1 MKAFLLIAGRGTRLR
16 PLTDQVPKCLV
27 PIKGEPLLGI
37 WLRLCRKHG
46 VTEVLVNLHHL
57 ADEVE
62 AYLDANDFGV
72 KVERFYEPMLLGSAG
87 TVLANREFVRG
98 EDCFLIIYGDN
109 LTNADLTEMCRFHRG
124 HGGLFTVG
132 LFRTSRPR
140 ECGIVELGADG
151 LVESFE
157 EKPAEPR
164 SNLANGGIYVADER
178 LFEYIPAKESVDF
191 GFDVLPRIVRKMY
204 GYVIEEYLVDIGSPE
219 NYELANRQWDGL

>member
-46 VTEVLVNLHHL
+46 VADVLVNLHHL

-72 KVERFYEPMLLGSAG
+72 KVKRFYEPRLLGSAG

-98 EDCFLIIYGDN
+98 GDCFFIIYGDN
-109 LTNADLTEMCRFHRG
+109 LTNVDLTEMCRFHRR
-124 HGGLFTVG
+124 HGGLFTMG
-132 LFRTSRPR
+132 LFRTSRPT

-164 SNLANGGIYVADER
+164 STLANGGIYVADER
-178 LFEYIPAKESVDF
+178 LFEYIPGKEFVDF

-219 NYELANRQWDGL
+219 NHELANRQWDGL